1 MSRGSLE
8 WIFGYGSLLAA
19 QADDHPAPTPAV
31 LRGHRRRWDVAMD
44 NEQTIPG
51 YKAFVDPD
59 SREQPPVF
67 VTFLN
72 IQPDA
77 EAWVNGV
84 LMPVRA
90 FEVASLDAR
99 ERNYERHEVTQLVDV
114 DGGGRIWAYVGSG
127 GGRRRYR
134 TGRARGT
141 AVVSSEYLAH
151 VEAGFASFGPRMLDH
166 FRLTTD
172 PPEVPLVPLLRVD
185 VAPA

>member
-51 YKAFVDPD
+51 YKAFDDPD

-72 IQPDA
+72 IQLDP

-84 LMPVRA
+84 LIPVRA
-90 FEVASLDAR
+90 SNEDSLVAR
-99 ERNYERHEVTQLVDV
+99 ERNIERYKETQLCDGDV
-114 DGGGRIWAYVGSG
+114 AGRVWAYVGSG
-127 GGRRRYR
+127 GARRHYR
-134 TGRARGT
+134 TGRAQ
-141 AVVSSEYLAH
+141 
-151 VEAGFASFGPRMLDH
+151 
-166 FRLTTD
+166 
-172 PPEVPLVPLLRVD
+172 
-185 VAPA
+185 